1 MAIKLS
7 NAFITKLQMTSGDL
21 NIFEDF
27 DGTAAIIS
35 GSDLGGGGSSYELLI
50 KYDASDAS
58 SYGGTGT
65 TWTDI
70 SGYPKVLGGPSTD
83 ATLEAGS
90 GTLTYSN
97 SNPDYFDLSGGTNTR
112 ISVPDS
118 EITSLSTS
126 TSKAYSAWIK
136 ADAVGFVSFST
147 TIFSKQS
154 GNPAGDGFWV
164 GINSSNQLGARVTSD
179 NGATTKN
186 ISGIGATIST
196 GTWYLVTLL
205 VQVSSTA
212 DTFKLFINSTEVGST
227 TGGGSSVNDTNN
239 LYIGNY
245 HTGLQSATSFNGQVS
260 QFYLHSGFTASD
272 VTTLFDNTKSA
283 FGY

>member
-7 NAFITKLQMTSGDL
+7 NAFLTKLQMTSGNL

-27 DGTAAIIS
+27 AGTAAIIS
-35 GSDLGGGGSSYELLI
+35 GSNLGGVVASFTLLADL
-50 KYDASDAS
+50 DASDNS

-65 TWTDI
+65 TWTDLAG
-70 SGYPKVLGGPSTD
+70 SNDG
-83 ATLEAGS
+83 TLEAGS

-112 ISVPDS
+112 ISIANSSD
-118 EITSLSTS
+118 INLSTS

-136 ADAVGFVSFST
+136 ADAVGFMSFSR

-154 GNPAGDGFWV
+154 GNPASDGFWM
-164 GINSSNQLGARVTSD
+164 GINSSNQLVGRVTSD
-179 NGATTKN
+179 TGSTTKT
-186 ISGIGATIST
+186 IAGIGATIST

-205 VQVSSTA
+205 TQVSSTS

-227 TGGGSSVNDTNN
+227 SGGGSSINDTTS

-245 HTGLQSATSFNGQVS
+245 HSGLQSAMSFDGKIS
-260 QFYLHSGFTASD
+260 QFYVHSGFTASD
-272 VTTLFDNTKSA
+272 VTTLFDNTKSDY
-283 FGY
+283 GY

>member
-21 NIFEDF
+21 NVFEDF
-27 DGTAAIIS
+27 NGTAAIIS
-35 GSDLGGGGSSYELLI
+35 GSNLGGGGSSYTLLI

-90 GTLTYSN
+90 GTLTYSD
-97 SNPDYFDLSGGTNTR
+97 SNPDYFDLNGGTNTR
-112 ISVPDS
+112 ISVLDS
-118 EITSLSTS
+118 SINSLSTS
-126 TSKAYSAWIK
+126 TSKAYSAWIN
-136 ADAVGFVSFST
+136 ADAVGFSSFSR

-154 GNPAGDGFWV
+154 GNPAGDGFWL
-164 GINSSNQLGARVTSD
+164 GINSANQLVGRVTSD
-179 NGATTKN
+179 TGSTNKTIA
-186 ISGIGATIST
+186 GIGATIST

-205 VQVSSTA
+205 TQVSSTA

-227 TGGGSSVNDTNN
+227 SGGGSSVNDTND

-245 HTGLQSATSFNGQVS
+245 HAGLQGAMGFDGKISQV
-260 QFYLHSGFTASD
+260 YVHSGFTASD